1 MDLFLFLVIHV
12 IARVLPMTELS
23 SFCLWQI
30 RPIDKK
36 LQYQIQKLTRGTV
49 GTTEVVGLSEKES
62 VATQKTEDLLNYRP
76 NPDML
81 VPRSDMT
88 PGVSQDIDVSS
99 SAIVFVFFF

>member
-1 MDLFLFLVIHV
+1 
-12 IARVLPMTELS
+12 
-23 SFCLWQI
+23 LWQI

-36 LQYQIQKLTRGTV
+36 LQYQIQKLTRGTA
-49 GTTEVVGLSEKES
+49 GTTEVVGLSEKELG
-62 VATQKTEDLLNYRP
+62 ATQKTEDLLNYRP

>member
-1 MDLFLFLVIHV
+1 
-12 IARVLPMTELS
+12 
-23 SFCLWQI
+23 
-30 RPIDKK
+30 
-36 LQYQIQKLTRGTV
+36 
-49 GTTEVVGLSEKES
+49 LSEKELG
-62 VATQKTEDLLNYRP
+62 ATQKTEDLLNYRP